1 MKDRLEKVMQH
12 YALNASEFANATGVK
27 RSALTHVLSGRNQP
41 GIRFLQKILEAF
53 PDVNGDWLLTGNGQ
67 MLKLAHSNVNN
78 SEDEISKSQSNE
90 EAPLNTPISPNAGK
104 VKKIMVLYTDNRYE
118 EFNPGL

>member
-1 MKDRLEKVMQH
+1 MQH
-12 YALNASEFANATGVK
+12 YSVNASEFANATGVK

-41 GIRFLQKILEAF
+41 GIGFLQKILDAF

-67 MLKLAHSNVNN
+67 MLKLADSEVNN
-78 SEDEISKSQSNE
+78 TEAEIRTSQSNE
-90 EAPLNTPISPNAGK
+90 EAPPNTPNTPNGGK

-118 EFNPGL
+118 EFNPGS